1 MPTPLSAASDNARM
15 HDASDDPHF
24 GRRVQSDRAIRLME
38 VLGLTEEELC
48 ATLDVDAL
56 ALLSGQLD
64 QNAELPILLALTNEA
79 TERAG
84 ESMLRRWVRASGR
97 CGRPIDM
104 LVAREFGA
112 FEDAVTEFAERGFVL
127 RGGNAGGG

>member
-1 MPTPLSAASDNARM
+1 MLSM
-15 HDASDDPHF
+15 HDVSDDPNF
-24 GRRVQSDRAIRLME
+24 GRQVQSDRAVRLME

-64 QNAELPILLALTNEA
+64 QNSELPILLALTNEA

-84 ESMLRRWVRASGR
+84 ESMLRRWMRATGPSGR
-97 CGRPIDM
+97 PVDM
-104 LVAREFGA
+104 LVRRDFGA
-112 FEDAVTEFAERGFVL
+112 FEDALAEFAERGFVL
-127 RGGNAGGG
+127 RGGSAERG